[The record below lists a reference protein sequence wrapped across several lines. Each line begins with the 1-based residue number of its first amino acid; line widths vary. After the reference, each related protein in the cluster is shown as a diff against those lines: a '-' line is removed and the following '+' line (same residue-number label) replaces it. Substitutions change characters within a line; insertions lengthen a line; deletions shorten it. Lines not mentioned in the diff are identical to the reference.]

1 MLTWK
6 GGGNENQKIKERQC
20 WLHRYQSF
28 RFLVSQAW
36 NEPFIAVWGVFCSSS
51 SPAVTFSLQAQK
63 TYIYKSTS
71 LFFIGYYKPPFFNV
85 HYNVYILYVLH
96 RKLLKQFTHQVERVD
111 LWFRHAVQVLHPSG
125 ADLGQVEQPLAL
137 LCLLRP
143 VHLQG
148 GRVRQALPK
157 IDDLQTE
164 ADCIDQ
170 CCWDYSLKGIQLL
183 ITP

>member
-1 MLTWK
+1 M
-6 GGGNENQKIKERQC
+6 KIRKSKNASVGCVVTRV
-20 WLHRYQSF
+20 LD
-28 RFLVSQAW
+28 FLSVKREINPSSLS
-36 NEPFIAVWGVFCSSS
+36 GVFSAALLLLLLLSPFKHRKHIYTSQQVCSLS
-51 SPAVTFSLQAQK
+51 V
-63 TYIYKSTS
+63 
-71 LFFIGYYKPPFFNV
+71 IGLPFFNV
-85 HYNVYILYVLH
+85 HHNVYILYVSH

-111 LWFRHAVQVLHPSG
+111 LWFRHAVQELHPGG

-137 LCLLRP
+137 LRLLRP